1 MADNPFDAQSQNTI
15 KRLFAGS
22 PITAGAAERVLKQL
36 GATLQKKRGKGSH
49 RRWKLPNRTKAT
61 IPGKASSD
69 LRYDVC
75 RSLRDQLMAN
85 NVTKDGGIKDE

>member
-1 MADNPFDAQSQNTI
+1 MPDNPFDDQARKTI
-15 KRLFAGS
+15 KRLFAGD
-22 PITAGAAERVLKQL
+22 PITAGAAERMLKQL

-49 RRWKLPNRTKAT
+49 RRWKLPNGMKAT

-75 RSLRDQLMAN
+75 RSLKAQLFAN
-85 NVTKDGGIKDE
+85 YVTLYGCLYNE

>member
-1 MADNPFDAQSQNTI
+1 MANNPFDDQAQNTI
-15 KRLFAGS
+15 KRLFSGN
-22 PITAGAAERVLKQL
+22 PITAGDAERVLRQL

-49 RRWKLPNRTKAT
+49 RRWKLPNGVKAT

-75 RSLRDQLMAN
+75 RSLRVQLIAN
-85 NVTKDGGIKDE
+85 NVTKDGGLKDE

>member
-1 MADNPFDAQSQNTI
+1 MADNPFDDQAQNTI
-15 KRLFAGS
+15 RRLFSGD
-22 PITAGAAERVLKQL
+22 PITAGAVERMLKQL

-49 RRWKLPNRTKAT
+49 RRRKLPNGMKAT

-75 RSLRDQLMAN
+75 KSLKAQLIAN
-85 NVTKDGGIKDE
+85 NVTKDGGIQDE